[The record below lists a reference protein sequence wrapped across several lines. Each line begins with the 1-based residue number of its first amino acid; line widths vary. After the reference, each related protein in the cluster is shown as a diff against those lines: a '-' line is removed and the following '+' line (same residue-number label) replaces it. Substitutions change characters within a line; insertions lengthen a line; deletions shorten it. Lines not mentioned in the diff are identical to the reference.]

1 MTEIPKPWFPLRT
14 ERLLLR
20 EFSQDDFEDV
30 HAYATDDKVVRY
42 MDWGPNTLADTQ
54 AALDRWFAA
63 QAQWPRTDVNLAI
76 QHLADDKV
84 IGSIRLS
91 ITNAATRT
99 GDLGYSLSSDYW
111 RQGLVTEAARAM
123 LRAGFESLG
132 LRRIWAECD
141 TRNAGSYGVMEK
153 LGMRREAHFRQDK
166 AARDG
171 WRDSY
176 LYAILADDYT
186 AQPEPGNKIPG

>member
-1 MTEIPKPWFPLRT
+1 MTDTLKSWFPLRT

-20 EFSQDDFEDV
+20 EFSQDDFDDV

-42 MDWGPNTLADTQ
+42 MDWGPNSLADTQ

-63 QAQWPRTDVNLAI
+63 QAAWPRADVNLAI

-91 ITNAATRT
+91 ITNAATCT
-99 GDLGYSLSSDYW
+99 GDLGYSLSSAYW

-141 TRNAGSYGVMEK
+141 TRNVGSYGVMEK

-176 LYAILADDYT
+176 QYAILSDEYA
-186 AQPEPGNKIPG
+186 APVAPLNKIPG